1 MQVETT
7 PAYNF
12 VGEHTDGVTPVP
24 IPNTAVKPVRPMIV
38 PLARKSVIAGILQ
51 TGRLELSSRR
61 LFLRASPDSNL
72 AILSI
77 LTFIP
82 PYSGHGPH
90 SYRLNSSTGRSQNHP
105 RQLHLLYLSLPPPPP
120 FPSRNGSIPTSLPR
134 INCMSDNYFYPTLV
148 DCSNTPSHF
157 SIAGCHA
164 GGFMDVL
171 RTCLLIGVSSGAPKI
186 AVCGRPSRPESYSCR
201 PGPLTGRGFRLFSV
215 GFQIQIQSPPYQGTW
230 PT

>member
-61 LFLRASPDSNL
+61 LFLRAFTDSNL

-148 DCSNTPSHF
+148 DCR
-157 SIAGCHA
+157 
-164 GGFMDVL
+164 M
-171 RTCLLIGVSSGAPKI
+171 
-186 AVCGRPSRPESYSCR
+186 SCR
-201 PGPLTGRGFRLFSV
+201 RF
-215 GFQIQIQSPPYQGTW
+215 Y
-230 PT
+230 

>member
-51 TGRLELSSRR
+51 SGRLELFVQGV
-61 LFLRASPDSNL
+61 LFLRAFTDSNL

-82 PYSGHGPH
+82 
-90 SYRLNSSTGRSQNHP
+90 
-105 RQLHLLYLSLPPPPP
+105 LL
-120 FPSRNGSIPTSLPR
+120 R
-134 INCMSDNYFYPTLV
+134 
-148 DCSNTPSHF
+148 
-157 SIAGCHA
+157 
-164 GGFMDVL
+164 
-171 RTCLLIGVSSGAPKI
+171 
-186 AVCGRPSRPESYSCR
+186 
-201 PGPLTGRGFRLFSV
+201 
-215 GFQIQIQSPPYQGTW
+215 TW

>member
-105 RQLHLLYLSLPPPPP
+105 RQLTFHFLP
-120 FPSRNGSIPTSLPR
+120 LP
-134 INCMSDNYFYPTLV
+134 
-148 DCSNTPSHF
+148 
-157 SIAGCHA
+157 
-164 GGFMDVL
+164 
-171 RTCLLIGVSSGAPKI
+171 
-186 AVCGRPSRPESYSCR
+186 PSRPEMDPSPLHSPESIACR
-201 PGPLTGRGFRLFSV
+201 ITIFIRRWWIAQTHRLIFRLQDVMPEVLWMSF
-215 GFQIQIQSPPYQGTW
+215 GHAY
-230 PT
+230 